1 MKKFDFN
8 RKTYELFQK
17 FIMLLND
24 VSDEAEAIAD
34 VAKKDET
41 ESGEVSL
48 RYWLDNEH
56 YITVDKEGFCRDEE
70 MNIMADGEYTLTDGN
85 ILVIQDGK
93 FVETRPMAESTTD
106 EKVEPTLE
114 EELNQEEEIKNELND
129 TKTTNEIAQ
138 SIAEDN
144 LQVDNMECK
153 EDTEIK
159 QAAVEIENLKQQIE
173 EKDRQIEELKQQ
185 LANTPS
191 TTPKEA
197 NVEKNDKDTI
207 SDMIRKLNRR

>member
-1 MKKFDFN
+1 MKFDFDK
-8 RKTYELFQK
+8 KTYELFQK
-17 FIMLLND
+17 FIMMLND
-24 VSDEAEAIAD
+24 VSDEAEAVAD
-34 VAKKDET
+34 IAKKDET

-48 RYWLDNEH
+48 RYWVDNEH

-70 MNIMADGEYTLTDGN
+70 MNIMADGEYSLTDGN
-85 ILVIQDGK
+85 ILVVENNK
-93 FVETRPMAESTTD
+93 FKQTKPMGETEV

-114 EELNQEEEIKNELND
+114 EEVNQEEVKQEVND

-144 LQVDNMECK
+144 LQVDNLECK

-191 TTPKEA
+191 TKPIEVSMA
-197 NVEKNDKDTI
+197 KNDKDGL
-207 SDMIRKLNRR
+207 SEMIRKLNRR

>member
-1 MKKFDFN
+1 MMKFDFN
-8 RKTYELFQK
+8 KKTYELFQK

-48 RYWLDNEH
+48 RYWVDNEH
-56 YITVDKEGFCRDEE
+56 YITVDKEGYCRDEE
-70 MNIMADGEYTLTDGN
+70 MNIMSDGEYTLTDGN

-93 FVETRPMAESTTD
+93 FVETKPMAESTTD
-106 EKVEPTLE
+106 EKVEPMLE
-114 EELNQEEEIKNELND
+114 EVNQEEVKDEPND

-138 SIAEDN
+138 SLAEDN
-144 LQVDNMECK
+144 IQADNMECEK
-153 EDTEIK
+153 DRKIEQSELEIT
-159 QAAVEIENLKQQIE
+159 NLKEQIE
-173 EKDRQIEELKQQ
+173 EKNRQIEELKQQ

-191 TTPKEA
+191 TKPIEVSMA
-197 NVEKNDKDTI
+197 KNDKDGL
-207 SDMIRKLNRR
+207 SEMIRKLNRR

>member
-8 RKTYELFQK
+8 KKTYELFQK
-17 FIMLLND
+17 FVMLLND

-48 RYWLDNEH
+48 KYWIDNEH
-56 YITVDKEGFCRDEE
+56 YIEVDEEGYCRDSEK
-70 MNIMADGEYTLTDGN
+70 NLIADGEYTLTDGN
-85 ILVIQDGK
+85 ILVVENNK
-93 FVETRPMAESTTD
+93 FKQTKSMTETEV

-114 EELNQEEEIKNELND
+114 EEVNQEEVKQEMND

-144 LQVDNMECK
+144 LQTDNLERK

-173 EKDRQIEELKQQ
+173 EKDKQIEELKQQ

-191 TTPKEA
+191 TKPIEVSMA
-197 NVEKNDKDTI
+197 KNDKDGL
-207 SDMIRKLNRR
+207 SEMIRKLNRR

>member
-1 MKKFDFN
+1 MKFDFDK
-8 RKTYELFQK
+8 KTYELFQK
-17 FIMLLND
+17 FIMMLND

-34 VAKKDET
+34 VAKNDET

-70 MNIMADGEYTLTDGN
+70 MNLMADGEYALTDGN

-93 FVETRPMAESTTD
+93 FVETKPMGETGD

-114 EELNQEEEIKNELND
+114 NEINQEEVKQELND

-138 SIAEDN
+138 SLAEDN
-144 LQVDNMECK
+144 IQADNMECEK
-153 EDTEIK
+153 DRKIE
-159 QAAVEIENLKQQIE
+159 QSEIEITNLKEQIE
-173 EKDRQIEELKQQ
+173 EKNKEIEELKQQ

>member
-8 RKTYELFQK
+8 KKTYELFQK
-17 FIMLLND
+17 FIMMLND
-24 VSDEAEAIAD
+24 VSDEAEAVAD
-34 VAKKDET
+34 IAKKDET

-48 RYWLDNEH
+48 RYWVDNEH
-56 YITVDKEGFCRDEE
+56 YITVDKEGYCRDEE

-93 FVETRPMAESTTD
+93 FVETKPMAENSTE

-114 EELNQEEEIKNELND
+114 EEINQNEVKDEVND
-129 TKTTNEIAQ
+129 TETTNEIAQ
-138 SIAEDN
+138 SLAEDN
-144 LQVDNMECK
+144 IQADNMECEK
-153 EDTEIK
+153 VRKIEQSELEIT
-159 QAAVEIENLKQQIE
+159 NLKEQIE

-191 TTPKEA
+191 TKPIEVSMA
-197 NVEKNDKDTI
+197 KNDKDGL
-207 SDMIRKLNRR
+207 SEMIRKLNRR

>member
-8 RKTYELFQK
+8 KKTYELFQK
-17 FIMLLND
+17 FIMMLND

-48 RYWLDNEH
+48 RYWIDNEH
-56 YITVDKEGFCRDEE
+56 YITVDAEGFCRNEE

-114 EELNQEEEIKNELND
+114 EEVNQEEVKDELND

-144 LQVDNMECK
+144 LQVDNLECK

-159 QAAVEIENLKQQIE
+159 QSAVEIENLKQQIE

-191 TTPKEA
+191 TKPIEVSMA
-197 NVEKNDKDTI
+197 KNDKDGL
-207 SDMIRKLNRR
+207 SEMIRKLNRR

>member
-17 FIMLLND
+17 FIMMLND

-56 YITVDKEGFCRDEE
+56 YITVDKEGFCRDEQ
-70 MNIMADGEYTLTDGN
+70 MNIMADGEYALTDGN

-93 FVETRPMAESTTD
+93 FVETKPMGETTD

-114 EELNQEEEIKNELND
+114 DEVNQEEVKDEPND
-129 TKTTNEIAQ
+129 TETTNEIAQ
-138 SIAEDN
+138 SLAEDN
-144 LQVDNMECK
+144 FQADNMECEK
-153 EDTEIK
+153 DRKIEQSELEIT
-159 QAAVEIENLKQQIE
+159 NLKEQIE

-191 TTPKEA
+191 TKPIEVSMA
-197 NVEKNDKDTI
+197 KNDKDGL
-207 SDMIRKLNRR
+207 SEMIRKLNRR

>member
-8 RKTYELFQK
+8 KKTYELFQK

-41 ESGEVSL
+41 ESGEISL
-48 RYWLDNEH
+48 KYWLDNEH
-56 YITVDKEGFCRDEE
+56 FIEVDKEGYCRDEE
-70 MNIMADGEYTLTDGN
+70 MNIMADGEYALTDGN

-93 FVETRPMAESTTD
+93 FVETKPMVENTTD
-106 EKVEPTLE
+106 EKVEPMLE
-114 EELNQEEEIKNELND
+114 EEVNQEEIKDELND

-138 SIAEDN
+138 SLAEDN
-144 LQVDNMECK
+144 FQTDNMECEK
-153 EDTEIK
+153 DRKIE
-159 QAAVEIENLKQQIE
+159 QSEIEITNLKEQIE
-173 EKDRQIEELKQQ
+173 EKNKEIEELKQQ

-197 NVEKNDKDTI
+197 NVEKGDKDTI

>member
-1 MKKFDFN
+1 MKFDFDK
-8 RKTYELFQK
+8 KTYELFQK
-17 FIMLLND
+17 FIMMLND

-34 VAKKDET
+34 VAKNDET

-70 MNIMADGEYTLTDGN
+70 MNLMADGEYALTDGN

-93 FVETRPMAESTTD
+93 FVETKPMGETGD

-114 EELNQEEEIKNELND
+114 NEINQEEVKQELND

-138 SIAEDN
+138 SLAEDN
-144 LQVDNMECK
+144 IQADNMECEK
-153 EDTEIK
+153 DRKIEQSELEIT
-159 QAAVEIENLKQQIE
+159 NLKEQIE
-173 EKDRQIEELKQQ
+173 EKNKEIEELKQQ

>member
-1 MKKFDFN
+1 MKKFDFDK
-8 RKTYELFQK
+8 KTYELFQK
-17 FIMLLND
+17 FVMFLND

-34 VAKKDET
+34 IAKKDTT

-48 RYWLDNEH
+48 RYWVDNEH

-70 MNIMADGEYTLTDGN
+70 MNIMANGEYTLTDGN
-85 ILVIQDGK
+85 ILVVENNK
-93 FVETRPMAESTTD
+93 FKQTKSMTETEV

-114 EELNQEEEIKNELND
+114 EEVNQEEVKQELND
-129 TKTTNEIAQ
+129 TETTNEIAQ

-144 LQVDNMECK
+144 FQVDNLERK

-191 TTPKEA
+191 TKPIEVSMA
-197 NVEKNDKDTI
+197 KNDKDGL
-207 SDMIRKLNRR
+207 DEMIRKLNRR

>member
-8 RKTYELFQK
+8 KKTYELFQK
-17 FIMLLND
+17 FIMMLND

-48 RYWLDNEH
+48 KYWIDNEH
-56 YITVDKEGFCRDEE
+56 YIEVDEEGYCRDSEK
-70 MNIMADGEYTLTDGN
+70 NLIADGEYTLTDGN
-85 ILVIQDGK
+85 ILVVENNK
-93 FVETRPMAESTTD
+93 FKQTKSMTETEV

-114 EELNQEEEIKNELND
+114 EEVNQEEIKQEIND

-144 LQVDNMECK
+144 LQVDNLECK

-191 TTPKEA
+191 TKPIEVSMA
-197 NVEKNDKDTI
+197 KNDKDGL
-207 SDMIRKLNRR
+207 SEMIRKLNRR

>member
-1 MKKFDFN
+1 MMKFDFSK
-8 RKTYELFQK
+8 KTYELFQK
-17 FIMLLND
+17 FVMLLND

-34 VAKKDET
+34 IAKKDET

-48 RYWLDNEH
+48 KYWIDNEH
-56 YITVDKEGFCRDEE
+56 YIEVDEEGYCRDSEK
-70 MNIMADGEYTLTDGN
+70 NLIADGEYTLTDGN
-85 ILVIQDGK
+85 ILVVENNK
-93 FVETRPMAESTTD
+93 FKQTKSMTETEV

-114 EELNQEEEIKNELND
+114 EEVNQEEVKQEMND
-129 TKTTNEIAQ
+129 TKTTNEIAH

-144 LQVDNMECK
+144 LQTDNLERK

-173 EKDRQIEELKQQ
+173 EKDKQIEELKQQ

-191 TTPKEA
+191 TKPIEVSMA
-197 NVEKNDKDTI
+197 KNDKDGL
-207 SDMIRKLNRR
+207 SEMIRKLNRR

>member
-1 MKKFDFN
+1 MKKFDFDK
-8 RKTYELFQK
+8 KTYELFQK
-17 FIMLLND
+17 FVMFLND

-48 RYWLDNEH
+48 KYWIDNEH
-56 YITVDKEGFCRDEE
+56 YIEVDEEGYCRDSEK
-70 MNIMADGEYTLTDGN
+70 NLIADGEYTLTDGN
-85 ILVIQDGK
+85 ILVVENNK
-93 FVETRPMAESTTD
+93 FKQTKSMTETEV

-114 EELNQEEEIKNELND
+114 EEVNQEEVKQELND
-129 TKTTNEIAQ
+129 TETTNEIAQ

-144 LQVDNMECK
+144 LQVDNLECK

-191 TTPKEA
+191 TKPIDVSMA
-197 NVEKNDKDTI
+197 KNDKDGL
-207 SDMIRKLNRR
+207 SEMIRKLNRR